1 MVKKKELSKDEKL
14 KIQVWTVAG
23 VITAEVAACL
33 GHGELT
39 IRRLRAELKELLAGC
54 RHHLPISGYPRT
66 TIHAEDERLKQY
78 VEKFPSKMPK
88 N

>member
-14 KIQVWTVAG
+14 KIKVWTVAG

-39 IRRLRAELKELLAGC
+39 ICRLRAELKELLAGVSPPPPHFWSSQDNNPC
-54 RHHLPISGYPRT
+54 
-66 TIHAEDERLKQY
+66 
-78 VEKFPSKMPK
+78 
-88 N
+88 